1 MTGRTAPADSVRSPA
16 EAGAAELPPHRL
28 VLVGFGRV
36 ARALARR
43 LVASGRP
50 DGKSARF
57 RVVAVFDSRGCVADP
72 RGVALDELIRRKER
86 TGRLEGPGATVW
98 DLDTVLRDL
107 APQIV
112 VETTWS
118 EPRPG
123 EPGRR
128 HILSALLAGADVVT
142 SNKGPL
148 ARHSAEVLET
158 SRMMGRELRFG
169 TTVGGIVPI
178 LESIRG
184 PLRACG
190 VTRIEGVVNGTTQFV
205 LGRLADGVSWAEAVA
220 SAVQEGITE
229 PDPRH
234 DLDGHDAAM
243 KAAILHNV
251 LFAPPLDPRR
261 VARRPVDASSQARAH
276 RLGEQGRRLVVL
288 TEVTP
293 DGARLRWV
301 EVDRGD
307 PWDLPSATNRFVIE
321 TERAG
326 TLTLTGA
333 GAGPEATAAGL
344 LAELEEVAEAR
355 ERYRRSTTLRTGATT
370 LPRSGRALA
379 EAFP

>member
-1 MTGRTAPADSVRSPA
+1 MTARTLAGDPVRTPTGSDEPAP
-16 EAGAAELPPHRL
+16 LRL
-28 VLVGFGRV
+28 ALVGFGRV

-43 LVASGRP
+43 LAAAHEAEARP
-50 DGKSARF
+50 PPF

-72 RGVALDELIRRKER
+72 RGGALDELIRRKER
-86 TGRLEGPGATVW
+86 TGRLAGPGATAW
-98 DLDTVLRDL
+98 DLDTVLREL
-107 APQIV
+107 NPQVV

-128 HILSALLAGADVVT
+128 HLLSALLAGADVVT

-148 ARHSAEVLET
+148 ARHTAEVLET
-158 SRMMGRELRFG
+158 SRAMGRELRFG

-190 VTRIEGVVNGTTQFV
+190 VTRIEGVVNGTTQYV
-205 LGRLADGVSWAEAVA
+205 LGRLADGDSYAQAVA

-251 LFAPPLDPRR
+251 LFAPPLDPAR
-261 VARRPVDASSQARAH
+261 VLRRPVDASIQARAR
-276 RLGEQGRRLVVL
+276 RLRDQGRRLVML

-293 DGARLRWV
+293 GGAALRWA

-307 PWDLPSATNRFVIE
+307 PWDLPAATNRFVVE

-326 TLTLTGA
+326 TLTFTGA

-344 LAELEEVAEAR
+344 LAELEEIAEGR
-355 ERYRRSTTLRTGATT
+355 ERVRRSAPSPAGAATALRW
-370 LPRSGRALA
+370 GRPLA
-379 EAFP
+379 EPLP

>member
-1 MTGRTAPADSVRSPA
+1 MTRRPVALGPPKPGRAAGPA
-16 EAGAAELPPHRL
+16 GPPPLRL
-28 VLVGFGRV
+28 ALVGFGRV

-43 LVASGRP
+43 LAGP
-50 DGKSARF
+50 PGKPAGPPRF
-57 RVVAVFDSRGCVADP
+57 RVVAVLDSRSCAIDP
-72 RGVALDELIRRKER
+72 RGVDLDALILRKLR
-86 TGRLEGPGATVW
+86 TGRVGGPGAAAW
-98 DLDTVLRDL
+98 DLDAVLREL
-107 APQIV
+107 APQVV

-128 HILSALLAGADVVT
+128 HILAALLAGADVVT

-148 ARHSAEVLET
+148 ARHSAEVIESAGL
-158 SRMMGRELRFG
+158 MGRELKFG

-184 PLRACG
+184 PLRECG
-190 VTRIEGVVNGTTQFV
+190 VTRIEAVVNGTTQYV
-205 LGRLADGVSWAEAVA
+205 LGRLAAGDRWTEALA
-220 SAVQEGITE
+220 AAVREGITE

-251 LFAPPLDPRR
+251 LFAPPLDPSR
-261 VARRPVDASSQARAH
+261 VARRPVDASIEDRAR
-276 RLGEQGRRLVVL
+276 RLGKCGRRLVVL
-288 TEVTP
+288 TEVTSA
-293 DGARLRWV
+293 GARLRWV
-301 EVDRGD
+301 EVGHGD

-326 TLTLTGA
+326 TLTLTGP

-344 LAELEEVAEAR
+344 LAELQEIADGR
-355 ERYRRSTTLRTGATT
+355 ERVHRAVGPLPEGPVPSRGAET
-370 LPRSGRALA
+370 A
-379 EAFP
+379 ETIL

>member
-1 MTGRTAPADSVRSPA
+1 MSARTLPA
-16 EAGAAELPPHRL
+16 ETARTPTGPGGPVPLRL
-28 VLVGFGRV
+28 ALVGFGRV

-43 LVASGRP
+43 LAAAHGAGAHP
-50 DGKSARF
+50 PRF
-57 RVVAVFDSRGCVADP
+57 PVVAVFDSRGCVADP

-86 TGRLEGPGATVW
+86 TGRLDGPGATAW
-98 DLDTVLRDL
+98 DLDTVLREL

-128 HILSALLAGADVVT
+128 HLLSALLAGADVVT

-205 LGRLADGVSWAEAVA
+205 LGRLADGDSWTEALA
-220 SAVQEGITE
+220 AAVHEGITE

-251 LFAPPLDPRR
+251 LFAPPLDPTR
-261 VARRPVDASSQARAH
+261 VTRRPVDASIQARARH
-276 RLGEQGRRLVVL
+276 LRDRGRRLVML

-293 DGARLRWV
+293 DGAGLRWA

-307 PWDLPSATNRFVIE
+307 PWDLPAATNRFVVE

-326 TLTLTGA
+326 TLTFTGA

-344 LAELEEVAEAR
+344 LAELEEIADGR
-355 ERYRRSTTLRTGATT
+355 ERVRRSAPSPTGGATASHW
-370 LPRSGRALA
+370 RRALA
-379 EAFP
+379 ETLP